1 MTEKIEKLKFINL
14 FAGIGGFHIT
24 LEKLNMECVFASEKK
39 EILAPKLL
47 NFSTNKQL
55 NIQPPLHHILHY
67 QLPGP

>member
-39 EILAPKLL
+39 EILTPQLL
-47 NFSTNKQL
+47 NFSTNKQI
-55 NIQPPLHHILHY
+55 NN
-67 QLPGP
+67 